1 MLPMADKVHTKT
13 TTRKTKK
20 TRKDCFDNCDVLM
33 EEFETINQTFEPHT
47 ATSPKTQNLT
57 VAPGL
62 KEIGRA
68 GWTVL
73 HTFAGKER
81 MKSLCKV
88 VHLSP

>member
-1 MLPMADKVHTKT
+1 MTEKGTSKT
-13 TTRKTKK
+13 TIKKTKK

-33 EEFETINQTFEPHT
+33 EEFETFNQVFEPHT
-47 ATSPKTQNLT
+47 ATSPNNSLP

-73 HTFAGKER
+73 HTFAGNET
-81 MKSLCKV
+81 
-88 VHLSP
+88 